1 MEQEAEELKKDIS
14 ELEILI
20 KQAERQKVKD
30 ILSIELRRL
39 GSKHANLLESL
50 KKEESTSSSTPI
62 IQTNRKY
69 RVKLNNYAWDQS
81 QKYVKFFFTVEGVH
95 NIPSENITCS
105 FTSKSL
111 ELDIKD
117 LNEKDYFF
125 TINKL
130 LYTIDPESSTWKVKT
145 DMVVISAVKVD
156 SLTWSH
162 VTEIEKKN
170 SDAKAKKYDFDESDP
185 NDSLKTL
192 MRRLYDE
199 GDDEMKRSIVKA
211 CTGQNKEKSLDL

>member
-1 MEQEAEELKKDIS
+1 M
-14 ELEILI
+14 LEILI
-20 KQAERQKVKD
+20 IHCV
-30 ILSIELRRL
+30 
-39 GSKHANLLESL
+39 
-50 KKEESTSSSTPI
+50 T
-62 IQTNRKY
+62 
-69 RVKLNNYAWDQS
+69 AWDQS

-145 DMVVISAVKVD
+145 GNDLFTLFQIDMVLI
-156 SLTWSH
+156 
-162 VTEIEKKN
+162 
-170 SDAKAKKYDFDESDP
+170 
-185 NDSLKTL
+185 
-192 MRRLYDE
+192 
-199 GDDEMKRSIVKA
+199 
-211 CTGQNKEKSLDL
+211 